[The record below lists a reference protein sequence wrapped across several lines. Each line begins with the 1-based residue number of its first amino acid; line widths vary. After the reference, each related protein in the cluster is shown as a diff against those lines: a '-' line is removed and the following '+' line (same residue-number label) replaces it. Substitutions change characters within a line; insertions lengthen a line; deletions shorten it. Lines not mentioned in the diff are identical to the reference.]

1 MLRRSPNERP
11 TAEQA
16 LQHPWLQGA
25 TADESAQLVREQ
37 DLGILLDFA
46 CQNDLRR
53 ATLGVLAATV
63 ATSEVTNEAE
73 NLFNDMDLNRSGTIQ
88 LSDFEQLMA
97 RFGVKAERAKTIFS
111 KLDLKANHEIHFS
124 EFLAAYQQM
133 ALLRDE
139 ASLKRAF
146 DAFDTDNSGFVSAE
160 NLHEI
165 FGAEFSGNKTEN
177 MLLQAGCQDKQG
189 LSYEQ
194 FFNAVNDSR
203 TFFQLNFDSET
214 SPGGERRLSGGGSS
228 APGRSPDIQFK
239 APLSPGPERKSVV
252 KKKRP
257 GARRNL
263 KGDSSKVGLDGPG
276 VSTTGRKYDLD
287 IGANR
292 APPPAPVVES
302 YRL

>member
-1 MLRRSPNERP
+1 
-11 TAEQA
+11 
-16 LQHPWLQGA
+16 
-25 TADESAQLVREQ
+25 
-37 DLGILLDFA
+37 
-46 CQNDLRR
+46 
-53 ATLGVLAATV
+53 
-63 ATSEVTNEAE
+63 
-73 NLFNDMDLNRSGTIQ
+73 
-88 LSDFEQLMA
+88 MA

-257 GARRNL
+257 GASMIALDFDNALDDGVSGLQRVVSRRNL